1 MLMPKRFA
9 VIDVSHW
16 HSTHD
21 AAYCRILRE
30 LDREIVGVSDR
41 NAAIAKDRAQRF
53 GGVAFTDHRQMIE
66 ITKPEFVIAL
76 GCHADMPETFRYLVE
91 TGLPFIMEKPWGI
104 DSDTVASLVALAR
117 ERGTWATVPFINRT
131 SHWAVTAQRMIEDG
145 AFGTISHIFYRTI
158 RPTMRR
164 YIEWDSPW
172 MRDPV
177 ASGGGAL
184 MNLGGHGFDMA
195 WFLTRE
201 EPEVCSAV
209 LSYAAE
215 GAEVEDYAL
224 VTLRIPSGILFHN
237 EVGYTM
243 PTWPANLTDSEQK
256 IAGSR
261 LMLRTTPRGLHIL
274 SPERDELIPAPAG
287 PVGYPNWVRET
298 LEAYGRGDP
307 PPIAPDACGR
317 VARLTHAAYRMA
329 GECESRDCDW
339 RPDAGQQGYVR

>member
-1 MLMPKRFA
+1 MPMPMRFA

-41 NAAIAKDRAQRF
+41 NATIAEDRARRF
-53 GGVAFTDHRQMIE
+53 GSVAFTDYRHMIE
-66 ITKPEFVIAL
+66 ATKPEFVIAL
-76 GCHADMPETFRYLVE
+76 GSHADMPEIFRYLVE

-104 DSDTVASLVALAR
+104 DPDTVASLVALAAKHH
-117 ERGTWATVPFINRT
+117 TWVTVPFINRT
-131 SHWAVTAQRMIEDG
+131 SHWALTARRMIEDG
-145 AFGTISHIFYRTI
+145 AFSTISHVFYRTI

-164 YIEWDSPW
+164 YVAWDSPW
-172 MRDPV
+172 MRDP
-177 ASGGGAL
+177 AAAGGGAL

-201 EPEVCSAV
+201 EPEVRSAV
-209 LSYAAE
+209 LSHAAE
-215 GAEVEDYAL
+215 GAAVEDYAL
-224 VTLRIPSGILFHN
+224 VTLQMPSGILFHN

-243 PTWPANLTDSEQK
+243 PTWPANQTDSEQK

-261 LMLRTTPRGLHIL
+261 LLLRATPRGLHIL
-274 SPERDELIPAPAG
+274 GPERDELIPAPAEPG
-287 PVGYPNWVRET
+287 GYPKWVRET
-298 LEAYGRGDP
+298 LEAYSRGDP
-307 PPIAPDACGR
+307 PPITPDACGR

-329 GECESRDCDW
+329 I
-339 RPDAGQQGYVR
+339 RPPGS